1 MRKLVQVWWAVAVIV
16 AVAISITI
24 PVAIISVTIAI
35 AVMVAIPAAAVVI
48 VPVAGPFTPFAVAA
62 VDNFEIGAAAA
73 IDPDAVAVVSPSA
86 IEDAIGFATLADDED
101 AIAGI
106 NAAEIAVHMV
116 GGAIDEAGRSR
127 FPISANAEIRA
138 TPAINPYAA
147 LARTPGLALDASSLA
162 ALTNHAD
169 AETGIGWTPGSPHV
183 IGRAVHRI
191 GFAPA
196 AESVVAT
203 AEIRVTAPIAI
214 PIIAAEISI
223 SAMVAHDLGP
233 SAIDAKKNE
242 LLIIAAVCREN
253 LEMLSIASRA
263 VGQIQCLAN
272 TGDNFHLALAE
283 IFYSPQLGLDIP
295 GRRERDGHSLMN
307 VGLREI

>member
-24 PVAIISVTIAI
+24 PVTIISVTIAI
-35 AVMVAIPAAAVVI
+35 VVMVAIPAAAVVV
-48 VPVAGPFTPFAVAA
+48 VPVAGPFTPFAIAA
-62 VDNFEIGAAAA
+62 VNDFEVGAAAA

-86 IEDAIGFATLADDED
+86 IEDAIGFATLADDEH

-138 TPAINPYAA
+138 TPAVNPYAA
-147 LARTPGLALDASSLA
+147 LAGTPSLALDAGGLA
-162 ALTNHAD
+162 ALANHAD

-196 AESVVAT
+196 AECVVAT
-203 AEIRVTAPIAI
+203 AEIRVTAPIVIGVAAVIAI
-214 PIIAAEISI
+214 PVIAVEISI
-223 SAMVAHDLGP
+223 SAMVDHDLGP

-242 LLIIAAVCREN
+242 LLIIAAVCRKN

-263 VGQIQCLAN
+263 VGQIQRLAN
-272 TGDNFHLALAE
+272 TGDNFHLALAK
-283 IFYSPQLGLDIP
+283 IFYSSQLGLY
-295 GRRERDGHSLMN
+295 
-307 VGLREI
+307 

>member
-1 MRKLVQVWWAVAVIV
+1 
-16 AVAISITI
+16 
-24 PVAIISVTIAI
+24 
-35 AVMVAIPAAAVVI
+35 
-48 VPVAGPFTPFAVAA
+48 
-62 VDNFEIGAAAA
+62 
-73 IDPDAVAVVSPSA
+73 
-86 IEDAIGFATLADDED
+86 
-101 AIAGI
+101 
-106 NAAEIAVHMV
+106 MV

-138 TPAINPYAA
+138 TPAVNPYAT
-147 LARTPGLALDASSLA
+147 LARTPSLALDASSLA

-196 AESVVAT
+196 AECVVAT
-203 AEIRVTAPIAI
+203 AEIRVTAPIVIGVAAVIAI
-214 PIIAAEISI
+214 PVIATEISI

-242 LLIIAAVCREN
+242 LLIIAAVCRKN

-272 TGDNFHLALAE
+272 TGDNFHLALAK
-283 IFYSPQLGLDIP
+283 IFDSPQLGLDTSD
-295 GRRERDGHSLMN
+295 GRERDGHSLMN

>member
-35 AVMVAIPAAAVVI
+35 AVMVAVPAAAVVV

-62 VDNFEIGAAAA
+62 VNDFEVGAAAA
-73 IDPDAVAVVSPSA
+73 VDPDAVAVVSPGPA
-86 IEDAIGFATLADDED
+86 EDAIGFAALTDDKN
-101 AIAGI
+101 AIAGV

-147 LARTPGLALDASSLA
+147 LARTPSLALDTSSLA

-169 AETGIGWTPGSPHV
+169 AETGIRWTPGSTHV
-183 IGRAVHRI
+183 IGRAVHGIR
-191 GFAPA
+191 FAPA
-196 AESVVAT
+196 AECVVAT
-203 AEIRVTAPIAI
+203 AEIRVTAPIVIGVAAVIAI
-214 PIIAAEISI
+214 PVIAAEISI
-223 SAMVAHDLGP
+223 SATVTNDLGP

-242 LLIIAAVCREN
+242 LLIVAAVCRKN
-253 LEMLSIASRA
+253 LELLSIASRA
-263 VGQIQCLAN
+263 VGQIQ
-272 TGDNFHLALAE
+272 
-283 IFYSPQLGLDIP
+283 GL
-295 GRRERDGHSLMN
+295 
-307 VGLREI
+307 